1 MVYHCEYKSLSLFVT
16 LYSKYLMKV
25 ALVAL
30 FCVAL
35 PLALAQTACTNI
47 PADHVYYLTSFCD
60 QTTACGKSCGNCNFY
75 YAADSQRF
83 KCGSTINCARA
94 GKNAN
99 LEVIDYGPNCDLE
112 KKSGKPIIDASYS
125 TCKLFTGSTSC
136 GWSDKLA
143 VTCVKVGTPAHTG
156 KFHLGE
162 CTWDGDRTD
171 LPFCHLPENRNKYN
185 QHNIHEWVELQE
197 LREMESIFTS

>member
-1 MVYHCEYKSLSLFVT
+1 
-16 LYSKYLMKV
+16 MKI
-25 ALVAL
+25 ALL
-30 FCVAL
+30 LLLC
-35 PLALAQTACTNI
+35 LALAHAQTACTNI

-60 QTTACGKSCGNCNFY
+60 QTTACGKSCGNCNWY

-83 KCGSTINCARA
+83 KCGSTINCARS

-125 TCKLFTGSTSC
+125 LCKLFTGSTSC
-136 GWSDKLA
+136 GWSDKFS
-143 VTCVKVGTPAHTG
+143 VTCVKVGTPALVG
-156 KFHLGE
+156 KLPLGE

-171 LPFCHLPENRNKYN
+171 LPFCHLPENRHKYN
-185 QHNIHEWVELQE
+185 QSNIHEWV
-197 LREMESIFTS
+197 